1 MNNQASLKT
10 LYLFNKLK
18 PEDMSKNI
26 IAKRLKFIIAATLL
40 FVSYNSFSQINKSS
54 STLNKSDTS
63 TVKQIQDYNSSRG
76 IKSIN
81 TDRTKQVSHTN
92 DEIVN
97 DSLPRPAQDYNSSR
111 SNRPTP
117 VRDINDTIESDSASK
132 FNVVKDYNSNL
143 KSRLSDRL
151 LNDDELEKDT
161 MPKINK
167 AQDYNSSRSNKPRP
181 ISIKNDTIKEN
192 RKQKKLQN

>member
-1 MNNQASLKT
+1 
-10 LYLFNKLK
+10 
-18 PEDMSKNI
+18 MSKNI

-81 TDRTKQVSHTN
+81 TDITKQVSHTN

-161 MPKINK
+161 MPKVNK

>member
-1 MNNQASLKT
+1 
-10 LYLFNKLK
+10 
-18 PEDMSKNI
+18 MSKNI

-81 TDRTKQVSHTN
+81 TDITKQVSHTN

-97 DSLPRPAQDYNSSR
+97 NSLPRPAQN
-111 SNRPTP
+111 
-117 VRDINDTIESDSASK
+117 
-132 FNVVKDYNSNL
+132 
-143 KSRLSDRL
+143 
-151 LNDDELEKDT
+151 
-161 MPKINK
+161 
-167 AQDYNSSRSNKPRP
+167 YNSSRSNKPRP
-181 ISIKNDTIKEN
+181 ISIKNDTIK
-192 RKQKKLQN
+192 